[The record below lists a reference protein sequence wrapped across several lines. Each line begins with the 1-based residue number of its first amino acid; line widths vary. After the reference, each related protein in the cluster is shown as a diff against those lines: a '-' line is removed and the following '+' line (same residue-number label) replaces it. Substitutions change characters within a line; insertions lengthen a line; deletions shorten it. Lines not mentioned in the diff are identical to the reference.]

1 MGERQTSLFSHGKA
15 KTPRGSAPA
24 LPPSSRIVPL
34 RAALALLPLPM
45 SPAHVGNA
53 VFIKQFGIWLAWL
66 NTSKTHF
73 ELRVASAQGW
83 GWACPA
89 AGKGNRMWMCHGMRC
104 TPEDPQKDL
113 RISVPATPQLWM
125 AFGHLVAPG
134 HVSSTRS
141 AARWDG
147 EVWEAKT
154 RIPYEFS
161 LQR

>member
-1 MGERQTSLFSHGKA
+1 MGERQTSLFSHGTA

-104 TPEDPQKDL
+104 TPEDPPEG
-113 RISVPATPQLWM
+113 SS
-125 AFGHLVAPG
+125 HLCPCHPSALDGVWSPRGTGARVVNPLCRQVG
-134 HVSSTRS
+134 RRS
-141 AARWDG
+141 LGG
-147 EVWEAKT
+147 EDKN
-154 RIPYEFS
+154 S
-161 LQR
+161 L